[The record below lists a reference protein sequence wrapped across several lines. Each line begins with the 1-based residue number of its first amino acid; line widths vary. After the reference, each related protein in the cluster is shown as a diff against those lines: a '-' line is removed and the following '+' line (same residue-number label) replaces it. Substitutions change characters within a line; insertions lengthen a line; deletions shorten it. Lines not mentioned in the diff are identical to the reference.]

1 MHPQNCERSMQEFVA
16 ELQQEMSHYRGPEC
30 REQERVETPP
40 IPVIV
45 QPVDQQ
51 MEPQGKPFSAV
62 LRNICSSGIGLSFG
76 EHVEAEYVQIQGV
89 LPSGKVF
96 NTVIHVRHCTPTGVM
111 IGGNFLESQ
120 SHDII

>member
-1 MHPQNCERSMQEFVA
+1 MPTQNFERSMQEFVA
-16 ELQQEMSHYRGPEC
+16 ELQQEFSHYRGPEC
-30 REQERVETPP
+30 REQERIEAPP

-45 QPVDQQ
+45 QPLDQQ

-62 LRNICSSGIGLSFG
+62 LRNISPSGIGLSFG
-76 EHVEAEYVQIQGV
+76 EHVEAEYVEIQGV

-96 NTVIHVRHCTPTGVM
+96 TTMIHVRHCTPTGVM

-120 SHDII
+120 AHDIV